1 MMYLIQCVNAYMAIR
16 ALEECECEY
25 QTAHS
30 LIALKHRLQPHVD
43 FFIKNEMKLVEEYAR
58 REEDGKITITEN
70 GGFAFLDPA
79 MANEYAKRR
88 TELSMVLVEEEI
100 PVLHAPAPKTIRP
113 VHLEALSGFLD
124 FGGEGA

>member
-1 MMYLIQCVNAYMAIR
+1 MYLIQCVNAYMAIR

-43 FFIKNEMKLVEEYAR
+43 FFIKNEMKLVEEYAK